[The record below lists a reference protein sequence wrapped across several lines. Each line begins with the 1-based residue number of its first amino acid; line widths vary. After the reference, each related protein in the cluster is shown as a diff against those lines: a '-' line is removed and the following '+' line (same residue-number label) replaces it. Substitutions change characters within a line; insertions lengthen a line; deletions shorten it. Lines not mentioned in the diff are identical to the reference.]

1 MGTSGS
7 APQVATPNP
16 ATSAPATPPIA
27 PDHVLFGLIAGQ
39 SLRPP
44 TARPTMYP
52 MMSVIHTIAN
62 RNTIARN
69 P

>member
-7 APQVATPNP
+7 APKWR
-16 ATSAPATPPIA
+16 PPIPPPA
-27 PDHVLFGLIAGQ
+27 HRRRPDRPDHVLFGLIAGQ